1 MTGGDPEE
9 LAGDGLFLSH
19 EERYQASVEFTRIWR
34 RVLLL
39 MVVAGSAAL
48 AWTAQDW
55 RYGRVLER
63 QSRMQADALNELS
76 QASAALQRIEQDKRL
91 ALELRLQNK
100 DETHYKV
107 LTDEQ
112 TKQAR
117 LRDRLAT
124 TELRLSVVLAA
135 TETSGNCSMPTT
147 TATGRMVHGTTR
159 AQLDPAH
166 AQRIIGIT
174 DAGDQGLIALRACQ
188 AYVRTISP

>member
-1 MTGGDPEE
+1 MRLFDLIPAQFRIAVVGG
-9 LAGDGLFLSH
+9 
-19 EERYQASVEFTRIWR
+19 
-34 RVLLL
+34 LLL
-39 MVVAGSAAL
+39 MVAAGSAAL

-63 QSRMQADALNELS
+63 QARLQADTLNEIS
-76 QASAALQRIEQDKRL
+76 KASADLQRIEQEKRL

-100 DETHYKV
+100 DETHHKE

-124 TELRLSVVLAA
+124 ADLRLSAVLAA
-135 TETSGNCSMPTT
+135 TETTGNCAMPTT
-147 TATGRMVHGTTR
+147 PASGRVVHGTTR

-174 DAGDQGLIALRACQ
+174 DAGDQGLIALKACQ
-188 AYVRTISP
+188 AYVTTISLRHHE